1 MRVKYIGNGLI
12 EFTLPFGMRFMCFLD
27 GAKAIQ
33 LELTKAIQECET
45 YNECT

>member
-1 MRVKYIGNGLI
+1 MNVKYIGNGLI

-33 LELTKAIQECET
+33 SALLKAIQDCET
-45 YNECT
+45 NNECT